1 MDKIEYLPE
10 NLAIYLE
17 SLGMKV
23 ETVNE
28 VLWQQAFRWFE
39 EEHRMRP
46 QFTNMV
52 VHDSWF
58 DKQVF
63 YLSQL
68 IDRLEKRSTESFTD
82 LMSRA
87 RAR

>member
-1 MDKIEYLPE
+1 MNSIEYLPK
-10 NLAIYLE
+10 NLAINLRTV
-17 SLGMKV
+17 GMKF
-23 ETVNE
+23 EDAKE

-52 VHDSWF
+52 VHDSWY
-58 DKQVF
+58 DKQSF

-68 IDRLEKRSTESFTD
+68 IDRLEKRNSESFTD